1 MLDKAGKNGKVAGTK
16 WRLQP
21 RSPWDGERGRE
32 ETRCKRVWERE
43 ETLLARSSGGE
54 VTCTHISQSRA
65 GRRKTVMA
73 RQGVDKIR
81 RSTGS
86 WRSFGA
92 PIWVVLGRFRERAST
107 NNECVAVITKRPT
120 RTGFV
125 PNTIPPFYCYRE
137 ATWIR
142 EMSWFALHLRYSLD
156 MRVVSAKG
164 QVAVFPA
171 SHMTSLFN
179 SSP

>member
-1 MLDKAGKNGKVAGTK
+1 M
-16 WRLQP
+16 
-21 RSPWDGERGRE
+21 
-32 ETRCKRVWERE
+32 WERE
-43 ETLLARSSGGE
+43 ETLLARSSGG

-65 GRRKTVMA
+65 GQRKTVMA

-92 PIWVVLGRFRERAST
+92 PIWFVLGRFRERAST
-107 NNECVAVITKRPT
+107 NNECC
-120 RTGFV
+120 GCH
-125 PNTIPPFYCYRE
+125 NE
-137 ATWIR
+137 APHSDMIRSQHDTTFLLLRGSHRIR